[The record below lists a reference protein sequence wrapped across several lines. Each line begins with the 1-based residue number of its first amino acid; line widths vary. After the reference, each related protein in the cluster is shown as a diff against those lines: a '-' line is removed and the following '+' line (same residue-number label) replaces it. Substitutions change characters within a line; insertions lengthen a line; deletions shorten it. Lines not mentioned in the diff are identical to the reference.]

1 MQHEFLLIF
10 LYPHQIMGKM
20 NELRIKIE
28 LIKVNHFGYT
38 RNTEGELVC

>member
-10 LYPHQIMGKM
+10 LCPHQIMGKM

-38 RNTEGELVC
+38 GNTEGELVC